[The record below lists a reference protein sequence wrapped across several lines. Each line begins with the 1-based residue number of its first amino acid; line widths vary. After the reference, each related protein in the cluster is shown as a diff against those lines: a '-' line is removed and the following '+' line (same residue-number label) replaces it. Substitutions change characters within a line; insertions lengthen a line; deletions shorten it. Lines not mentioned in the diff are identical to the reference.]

1 MRKSALGFGL
11 AALIVVLTHAAAF
24 AADGSFEAT
33 YRSAKEGDIVVIDR
47 AGTEMTVHVWGVAC
61 PHKKQPYAKK
71 ARNFTQNMLY
81 KRTFVV
87 KPVATAEDGLPW
99 VEIVLNEGPNV
110 GQELARKGLAW
121 ANPQHADP
129 AIKTLES
136 EARAAKEGLWSQGK
150 PVPPWEYQGIGGK
163 TK

>member
-1 MRKSALGFGL
+1 MRKLALGIVLCLGL
-11 AALIVVLTHAAAF
+11 LVATIAH
-24 AADGSFEAT
+24 AADGSYEAT
-33 YRSAKEGDIVVIDR
+33 YKSAKEGDTVVIDK
-47 AGTEMTVHVWGVAC
+47 GGEEITVRVWGVAC

-87 KPVATAEDGLPW
+87 KPIATAEDGLPW
-99 VEIVLNEGPNV
+99 VELVLHEGPNV

-121 ANPQHADP
+121 ANPQHSDG

-136 EARAAKEGLWSQGK
+136 EARAAKEGLWAQSA
-150 PVPPWEYQGIGGK
+150 PVPPWEFKGIGQK
-163 TK
+163 KK